1 MVMTLQKP
9 DTQAQAYDEP
19 DQDFGYLVA
28 TASELDLPGLSAE
41 VFGRNIIVS
50 PWSKGKY
57 HKPMRSVVRQLDRHA
72 SEGYEAGAEPFL
84 FVFPEHSGAFGP
96 DIWVADVDL
105 IDIDSN
111 RLPGEALSLVGEL
124 TSPAT
129 RDNDRNE
136 KVAIYG
142 RAGVPVY
149 LLFDMKEQVLTVYSD
164 PSERRGYQTQVA
176 VEFGQPVRIPE
187 PFDFALDT
195 TAFER
200 KQSD

>member
-1 MVMTLQKP
+1 M
-9 DTQAQAYDEP
+9 A
-19 DQDFGYLVA
+19 
-28 TASELDLPGLSAE
+28 
-41 VFGRNIIVS
+41 
-50 PWSKGKY
+50 
-57 HKPMRSVVRQLDRHA
+57 RQLDRHA
-72 SEGYEAGAEPFL
+72 SEGYEAGTEPFL
-84 FVFPEHSGAFGP
+84 FVFPEHAGAFGP

-129 RDNDRNE
+129 RDNDLNE

-176 VEFGQPVRIPE
+176 VEFGLSVRIPE
-187 PFDFALDT
+187 PFDFELDT
-195 TAFER
+195 AFKR
-200 KQSD
+200 NQV